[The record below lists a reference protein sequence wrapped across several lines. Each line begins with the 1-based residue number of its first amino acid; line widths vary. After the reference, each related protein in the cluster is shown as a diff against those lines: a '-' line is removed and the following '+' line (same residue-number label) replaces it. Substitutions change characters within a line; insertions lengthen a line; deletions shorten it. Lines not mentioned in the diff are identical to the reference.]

1 MRFLSNNPFK
11 NKALQNLN
19 LGLSN
24 KLKQKIYL
32 FKIIQV
38 NAI

>member
-1 MRFLSNNPFK
+1 MRFLSTNPFK

-19 LGLSN
+19 LGLG
-24 KLKQKIYL
+24 KKRIQKVYL
-32 FKIIQV
+32 FEIILV

>member
-19 LGLSN
+19 LGLG
-24 KLKQKIYL
+24 KKRIQRIYL
-32 FKIIQV
+32 F
-38 NAI
+38 

>member
-1 MRFLSNNPFK
+1 MRFLSNNPLK

-24 KLKQKIYL
+24 KRIQKVYL
-32 FKIIQV
+32 FEIILV

>member
-24 KLKQKIYL
+24 KLKQKVYL
-32 FKIIQV
+32 FEIILV